1 MINITTQYKGQLLYI
16 SHIDM
21 TKTYALASYNQT
33 NKGKFKIYI
42 SELNLTKD
50 QLKEIKKQSNNKF
63 KL

>member
-1 MINITTQYKGQLLYI
+1 MINISIQYKGQLLYI

-21 TKTYALASYNQT
+21 TWTYALVSYNQS

-42 SELNLTKD
+42 SELNLTED
-50 QLKEIKKQSNNKF
+50 QLKELKKQSNNKF